1 MLKGHRLDNDKIGY
15 MARLKYNFTWKKYH
29 FTWKKYHFTWK
40 KYHRWF
46 GLVLSVFM
54 LVFCVSGIILNH
66 REVFSGCEVSRRW
79 LPASYHIKNFNNG
92 VVKGTVVK
100 NQKTASDSTEQ
111 SLAVEKNP
119 SIHANS
125 SESPDSVLAYGCA
138 GVFLTDSRLSTWQ
151 DFNRGLPASIDERNV
166 RHIVKAKDGSLWC
179 AALRDVYRYDENSH
193 RWKKVELPGNEERI
207 MDVALGKDSMTVVAL
222 TRSYVYKISIFDS
235 CRLQGKPAMA
245 KFHVGPAT
253 VVPPP
258 SEDYEPKTT
267 LFKLVWH
274 LHSGEFF
281 GLPGKLVVDAI
292 ALVLIVLSI
301 TGILLFI
308 LPYGIRRVKKLAA
321 KARMKRLGK
330 QFAWNMK
337 WHNKIGYVTIVLTLW
352 IAITGMCLRPP
363 LMVPLV
369 LNKLPQAVG
378 EDGNVWQDKL
388 RAIRWDATQGDW
400 LVSTSDGFLRVDE
413 DFSQAP
419 KMLATDECPKL
430 SPMGVTVFESDG
442 KGGWIVGSFRGI
454 YRWNPVKSAA
464 NRTSAVDPLL
474 ALSLKDSAN
483 HPSSQ
488 ILDYFTGK
496 PSVETSMIPISDNL
510 VCGYSEDFLGGKP
523 LVFDFAKGVEDAKG
537 QAVDLAKLQENKNL
551 SANPQNLESNRQHL
565 YDNDESKTSKNE
577 ESMSDLIC
585 ETAPMSLW
593 NVALELHVG
602 RCYSPFLGPLSD
614 FFVFLSGLLI
624 TLVLLSGY
632 IISRR
637 RRKKAQARLK

>member
-1 MLKGHRLDNDKIGY
+1 MGIVKIREMMY
-15 MARLKYNFTWKKYH
+15 LCNPKINVMARLKYNFTWKKYH
-29 FTWKKYHFTWK
+29 
-40 KYHRWF
+40 RWL

-66 REVFSGCEVSRRW
+66 REVFSGCEVSRKW
-79 LPASYHIKNFNNG
+79 LPASYYIKNFNNG

-100 NQKTASDSTEQ
+100 RSAAH
-111 SLAVEKNP
+111 SL
-119 SIHANS
+119 S
-125 SESPDSVLAYGCA
+125 SENCDSVLAYGCA

-151 DFNRGLPASIDERNV
+151 DFNAGLPESIDERNV
-166 RHIVKAKDGSLWC
+166 RHVVKAKDGSLWC

-207 MDVALGKDSMTVVAL
+207 MDVALAKDSMTVVAL
-222 TRSYVYKISIFDS
+222 TRSRVFTIVPFVQYGEIVKI
-235 CRLQGKPAMA
+235 GKSSSETYRVESKIIPAP
-245 KFHVGPAT
+245 KK
-253 VVPPP
+253 
-258 SEDYEPKTT
+258 YEPKTT

-308 LPYGIRRVKKLAA
+308 LPYGIRRAKKLAA

-369 LNKLPQAVG
+369 LSKLPQAVG

-388 RAIRWDATQGDW
+388 RAICWDAVQGDW
-400 LVSTSDGFLRVDE
+400 LVSTSEGFLRVDE

-419 KMLATDECPKL
+419 KMLPDDECPKL
-430 SPMGVTVFESDG
+430 SPMGVTVWESDG

-454 YRWNPVKSAA
+454 YRWNPV
-464 NRTSAVDPLL
+464 NH
-474 ALSLKDSAN
+474 SLN
-483 HPSSQ
+483 Q

-496 PSVETSMIPISDNL
+496 PSEETSMIPISDNL

-537 QAVDLAKLQENKNL
+537 QAVALC
-551 SANPQNLESNRQHL
+551 
-565 YDNDESKTSKNE
+565 NDEPKTSRNE

-614 FFVFLSGLLI
+614 LFVFLSGLLI
-624 TLVLLSGY
+624 TLVFLSGY
-632 IISRR
+632 IISHR

>member
-1 MLKGHRLDNDKIGY
+1 MGIVKIREMMY
-15 MARLKYNFTWKKYH
+15 LCNPKMNVMARLKYN
-29 FTWKKYHFTWK
+29 FTWK

-66 REVFSGCEVSRRW
+66 REVFSGCEVSRKW

-100 NQKTASDSTEQ
+100 KSAAH
-111 SLAVEKNP
+111 SL
-119 SIHANS
+119 S
-125 SESPDSVLAYGCA
+125 SENCDSVLVYGCA

-151 DFNRGLPASIDERNV
+151 DFNAGLPESIDERNV
-166 RHIVKAKDGSLWC
+166 RHVVKAKDGSLWC

-207 MDVALGKDSMTVVAL
+207 MDVALGKNSMTVVAL
-222 TRSYVYKISIFDS
+222 TRSRVFTIVPFVQYGEIVKI
-235 CRLQGKPAMA
+235 GKSSSETYRVESKIIPAP
-245 KFHVGPAT
+245 KK
-253 VVPPP
+253 
-258 SEDYEPKTT
+258 YEPKTT

-308 LPYGIRRVKKLAA
+308 LPYGIRRAKKLAA

-369 LNKLPQAVG
+369 LGKLPQAVG

-388 RAIRWDATQGDW
+388 CAIRWDAVQGDW
-400 LVSTSDGFLRVDE
+400 LVSTSEGFLRVDE

-419 KMLATDECPKL
+419 KMLPDDECPKL
-430 SPMGVTVFESDG
+430 SPMGVTVWESDG

-454 YRWNPVKSAA
+454 YRWNPV
-464 NRTSAVDPLL
+464 NH
-474 ALSLKDSAN
+474 SLN
-483 HPSSQ
+483 Q

-496 PSVETSMIPISDNL
+496 PSEETSMIPISDNL

-537 QAVDLAKLQENKNL
+537 QVINIL
-551 SANPQNLESNRQHL
+551 
-565 YDNDESKTSKNE
+565 DEKDA
-577 ESMSDLIC
+577 MSDLIC

-614 FFVFLSGLLI
+614 LFVFLSGLLI

-632 IISRR
+632 IISHR

>member
-1 MLKGHRLDNDKIGY
+1 

-29 FTWKKYHFTWK
+29 
-40 KYHRWF
+40 RWL

-66 REVFSGCEVSRRW
+66 REVFSGCEVSRKW
-79 LPASYHIKNFNNG
+79 LPASYHVKNFNNG

-100 NQKTASDSTEQ
+100 KSAAH
-111 SLAVEKNP
+111 SL
-119 SIHANS
+119 S
-125 SESPDSVLAYGCA
+125 SENCDSVLAYGCA

-151 DFNRGLPASIDERNV
+151 DFNAGLPESIDERNV
-166 RHIVKAKDGSLWC
+166 RHVVKAKDGSLWC

-207 MDVALGKDSMTVVAL
+207 MDVALAKDSMTVVAL
-222 TRSYVYKISIFDS
+222 TRSRVFTIVPFVQYGEIVKI
-235 CRLQGKPAMA
+235 GKSSSETYRVESKIIPAP
-245 KFHVGPAT
+245 KK
-253 VVPPP
+253 
-258 SEDYEPKTT
+258 YEPNTT

-308 LPYGIRRVKKLAA
+308 LPYGIRRAKKLAA

-369 LNKLPQAVG
+369 LSKLPQAVG

-388 RAIRWDATQGDW
+388 RAIRWDAVQGDW
-400 LVSTSDGFLRVDE
+400 LVSTSEGFLRVDE

-419 KMLATDECPKL
+419 KMLPDDECPKL
-430 SPMGVTVFESDG
+430 SPMGVTVWESDG

-454 YRWNPVKSAA
+454 YRWNPV
-464 NRTSAVDPLL
+464 NH
-474 ALSLKDSAN
+474 SLN
-483 HPSSQ
+483 Q

-496 PSVETSMIPISDNL
+496 PSEETSMIPISDNL

-537 QAVDLAKLQENKNL
+537 QAVALC
-551 SANPQNLESNRQHL
+551 
-565 YDNDESKTSKNE
+565 NDEPKTSRNE

-614 FFVFLSGLLI
+614 LFVFLSGLLI

-632 IISRR
+632 IISHR

>member
-1 MLKGHRLDNDKIGY
+1 MNV
-15 MARLKYNFTWKKYH
+15 MARLKYD
-29 FTWKKYHFTWK
+29 FTWK
-40 KYHRWF
+40 KYHRWL

-66 REVFSGCEVSRRW
+66 REVFSGCEVSRKW

-100 NQKTASDSTEQ
+100 KSAAH
-111 SLAVEKNP
+111 SL
-119 SIHANS
+119 S
-125 SESPDSVLAYGCA
+125 SENCDSVLAYGCA

-151 DFNRGLPASIDERNV
+151 DFNAGLPESIDERNV
-166 RHIVKAKDGSLWC
+166 RHVVKAKDGSLWC

-207 MDVALGKDSMTVVAL
+207 MDVALAKDSMTVVAL
-222 TRSYVYKISIFDS
+222 TRSRVFTIVPFVQYGEIVKI
-235 CRLQGKPAMA
+235 GKSSSETYRVESKIIPAP
-245 KFHVGPAT
+245 KK
-253 VVPPP
+253 
-258 SEDYEPKTT
+258 YEPKTT

-308 LPYGIRRVKKLAA
+308 LPYGIRRAKELAV

-330 QFAWNMK
+330 QFAWNLK

-369 LNKLPQAVG
+369 LSKLPQAVG

-388 RAIRWDATQGDW
+388 RAIRWDAVQGDW
-400 LVSTSDGFLRVDE
+400 LVSTSEGFLRVDE

-419 KMLATDECPKL
+419 KMLPDDECPKL
-430 SPMGVTVFESDG
+430 SPMGVTVWESDG

-454 YRWNPVKSAA
+454 YRWNPV
-464 NRTSAVDPLL
+464 NH
-474 ALSLKDSAN
+474 SLN
-483 HPSSQ
+483 Q

-496 PSVETSMIPISDNL
+496 PSEETSMIPISDNL

-523 LVFDFAKGVEDAKG
+523 LVFDFAKGVEDVKG
-537 QAVDLAKLQENKNL
+537 QAVALC
-551 SANPQNLESNRQHL
+551 
-565 YDNDESKTSKNE
+565 NDEPKTSRNE

-614 FFVFLSGLLI
+614 LFVFLSGLLI

-632 IISRR
+632 IISHR

>member
-1 MLKGHRLDNDKIGY
+1 MGIVKIREMMY
-15 MARLKYNFTWKKYH
+15 LCNPKMNVMARLKYNFTWKKYH
-29 FTWKKYHFTWK
+29 
-40 KYHRWF
+40 RWL

-66 REVFSGCEVSRRW
+66 REVFSGCEVSRKW

-100 NQKTASDSTEQ
+100 KSAAH
-111 SLAVEKNP
+111 SL
-119 SIHANS
+119 S
-125 SESPDSVLAYGCA
+125 SENCDSVLAYGCA

-151 DFNRGLPASIDERNV
+151 DFNAGLPESIDERNV
-166 RHIVKAKDGSLWC
+166 RHVVKAKDGSLWC

-207 MDVALGKDSMTVVAL
+207 MDVALAKDSMTVVAL
-222 TRSYVYKISIFDS
+222 TRSRVFTIVPFVQYGEIVKI
-235 CRLQGKPAMA
+235 GKSSSETYRVESKIIPAP
-245 KFHVGPAT
+245 KK
-253 VVPPP
+253 
-258 SEDYEPKTT
+258 YEPKTT

-308 LPYGIRRVKKLAA
+308 LPYGIRRAKKLAA

-369 LNKLPQAVG
+369 LSKLPQAVG

-388 RAIRWDATQGDW
+388 RAIRWDAVQGDW
-400 LVSTSDGFLRVDE
+400 LVSTSEGFLRVDE

-419 KMLATDECPKL
+419 KMLPDDECPKL
-430 SPMGVTVFESDG
+430 SPMGVTVWESDG

-454 YRWNPVKSAA
+454 YRWNPV
-464 NRTSAVDPLL
+464 NH
-474 ALSLKDSAN
+474 SLN
-483 HPSSQ
+483 Q

-496 PSVETSMIPISDNL
+496 PSEETSMIPISDNL

-537 QAVDLAKLQENKNL
+537 QAVALC
-551 SANPQNLESNRQHL
+551 
-565 YDNDESKTSKNE
+565 NDEPKTSRNE

-614 FFVFLSGLLI
+614 LFVFLSGLLI

-632 IISRR
+632 IISHR

>member
-1 MLKGHRLDNDKIGY
+1 

-29 FTWKKYHFTWK
+29 
-40 KYHRWF
+40 RWL

-66 REVFSGCEVSRRW
+66 RGVFSGCEVSRKW
-79 LPASYHIKNFNNG
+79 LPASYYIKNFNNG
-92 VVKGTVVK
+92 VVKGTLVK
-100 NQKTASDSTEQ
+100 KSAAH
-111 SLAVEKNP
+111 SL
-119 SIHANS
+119 S
-125 SESPDSVLAYGCA
+125 SENCDSVLVYGCA

-151 DFNRGLPASIDERNV
+151 DFNAGLPESIDERNV
-166 RHIVKAKDGSLWC
+166 RHVVKAKDGSLWC

-207 MDVALGKDSMTVVAL
+207 MDVALAKDSMTVVAL
-222 TRSYVYKISIFDS
+222 TRSRVFTIVPFVQYGEIVKI
-235 CRLQGKPAMA
+235 GKSSSETYRVESKIIPAP
-245 KFHVGPAT
+245 KK
-253 VVPPP
+253 
-258 SEDYEPKTT
+258 YEPKTT

-308 LPYGIRRVKKLAA
+308 LPYGIRRAKKLAA

-369 LNKLPQAVG
+369 LSKLPQAVG

-388 RAIRWDATQGDW
+388 RAIRWDAVQGDW
-400 LVSTSDGFLRVDE
+400 LVSTSEGFLRVDE

-419 KMLATDECPKL
+419 KMLPDDECPKL
-430 SPMGVTVFESDG
+430 SPMGVTVWESDG

-454 YRWNPVKSAA
+454 YRWNPV
-464 NRTSAVDPLL
+464 NH
-474 ALSLKDSAN
+474 SLN
-483 HPSSQ
+483 Q

-496 PSVETSMIPISDNL
+496 PSEETSMIPISDNL

-537 QAVDLAKLQENKNL
+537 QAVALC
-551 SANPQNLESNRQHL
+551 
-565 YDNDESKTSKNE
+565 NDEPKTSRNE

-614 FFVFLSGLLI
+614 LFVFLSGLLI

-632 IISRR
+632 IISHR

>member
-1 MLKGHRLDNDKIGY
+1 
-15 MARLKYNFTWKKYH
+15 MARLKYN
-29 FTWKKYHFTWK
+29 FTWK

-66 REVFSGCEVSRRW
+66 REAFSGCEVSRKW

-100 NQKTASDSTEQ
+100 KSAAH
-111 SLAVEKNP
+111 SL
-119 SIHANS
+119 S
-125 SESPDSVLAYGCA
+125 SENCDSVLAYGCA
-138 GVFLTDSRLSTWQ
+138 GIFLTDSRLSTWQ
-151 DFNRGLPASIDERNV
+151 DFNAGLPESIDERNV
-166 RHIVKAKDGSLWC
+166 HHVVKAKDGSLWC

-207 MDVALGKDSMTVVAL
+207 MDVALAKDSMTVVAL
-222 TRSYVYKISIFDS
+222 TRSRVFTIVPFVQYGEIGKI
-235 CRLQGKPAMA
+235 GKSSSETYRVESKIIPAP
-245 KFHVGPAT
+245 KN
-253 VVPPP
+253 
-258 SEDYEPKTT
+258 YEPKTT

-308 LPYGIRRVKKLAA
+308 LPYGIRRAKKLAA

-337 WHNKIGYVTIVLTLW
+337 WHDKIGYVTIVLTLW

-369 LNKLPQAVG
+369 LSKLPQAVG
-378 EDGNVWQDKL
+378 ADGNVWQDKL

-413 DFSQAP
+413 DFAKVP
-419 KMLATDECPKL
+419 KMLPADECPKL
-430 SPMGVTVFESDG
+430 SPMGVTVWESDG

-454 YRWNPVKSAA
+454 YRWNPV
-464 NRTSAVDPLL
+464 NH
-474 ALSLKDSAN
+474 SLN
-483 HPSSQ
+483 Q

-537 QAVDLAKLQENKNL
+537 QAVALC
-551 SANPQNLESNRQHL
+551 
-565 YDNDESKTSKNE
+565 NDEPKKSRNE

-614 FFVFLSGLLI
+614 LFVFLSGLLI

-632 IISRR
+632 IISHR

>member
-1 MLKGHRLDNDKIGY
+1 MNV

-29 FTWKKYHFTWK
+29 
-40 KYHRWF
+40 RWL

-66 REVFSGCEVSRRW
+66 REVFSGCEVSRKW
-79 LPASYHIKNFNNG
+79 LPASYYIKNFNNG

-100 NQKTASDSTEQ
+100 KSAAH
-111 SLAVEKNP
+111 SL
-119 SIHANS
+119 S
-125 SESPDSVLAYGCA
+125 SENCDSVLAYGCA

-151 DFNRGLPASIDERNV
+151 DFNAGLPEIIDERNV
-166 RHIVKAKDGSLWC
+166 RHVVKAKDGSLWC

-207 MDVALGKDSMTVVAL
+207 MDVALAKDSMTVVAL
-222 TRSYVYKISIFDS
+222 TRSRVFTIVPFVQYGEIVKI
-235 CRLQGKPAMA
+235 GKSSSETYRVESKIIPAP
-245 KFHVGPAT
+245 KK
-253 VVPPP
+253 
-258 SEDYEPKTT
+258 YEPKTT

-308 LPYGIRRVKKLAA
+308 LPYGIRRAKKLAA

-330 QFAWNMK
+330 QFAWNLK

-369 LNKLPQAVG
+369 LSKLPQAVG

-388 RAIRWDATQGDW
+388 RAIRWDAVQGDW
-400 LVSTSDGFLRVDE
+400 LVSTSEGFLRVDE

-419 KMLATDECPKL
+419 KMLPDDECPKL
-430 SPMGVTVFESDG
+430 SPMGVTVWESDG

-454 YRWNPVKSAA
+454 YRWNPV
-464 NRTSAVDPLL
+464 
-474 ALSLKDSAN
+474 N
-483 HPSSQ
+483 HKSQ
-488 ILDYFTGK
+488 ILDYFTNE
-496 PSVETSMIPISDNL
+496 PCVETSMIPISDNL
-510 VCGYSEDFLGGKP
+510 ICGYSEDLFDREP
-523 LVFDFAKGVEDAKG
+523 MVFDFAKGVEDAKG
-537 QAVDLAKLQENKNL
+537 QVINIL
-551 SANPQNLESNRQHL
+551 
-565 YDNDESKTSKNE
+565 DEKDA
-577 ESMSDLIC
+577 MSDLIC

-614 FFVFLSGLLI
+614 LFVFLSGLLI

-632 IISRR
+632 IISHR

>member
-1 MLKGHRLDNDKIGY
+1 MNV

-29 FTWKKYHFTWK
+29 
-40 KYHRWF
+40 RWL
-46 GLVLSVFM
+46 GLVLSGFM

-66 REVFSGCEVSRRW
+66 REVFSGCEVSRKW
-79 LPASYHIKNFNNG
+79 LPASYYIKNFNNG

-100 NQKTASDSTEQ
+100 KSAAH
-111 SLAVEKNP
+111 SL
-119 SIHANS
+119 S
-125 SESPDSVLAYGCA
+125 SENCDSVLVYGCA

-151 DFNRGLPASIDERNV
+151 DFNAGLPESIDERNV
-166 RHIVKAKDGSLWC
+166 RHVVKAKDGSLWC

-207 MDVALGKDSMTVVAL
+207 MDVALAKDSMTVVAL
-222 TRSYVYKISIFDS
+222 TRSRVFTIVPFVQYGEIVKI
-235 CRLQGKPAMA
+235 GKSSSETYRVESKIIPAP
-245 KFHVGPAT
+245 KK
-253 VVPPP
+253 
-258 SEDYEPKTT
+258 YEPKTT

-308 LPYGIRRVKKLAA
+308 LPYGIRRAKKLAA

-369 LNKLPQAVG
+369 LSKLPQAVG

-388 RAIRWDATQGDW
+388 RAIRWDAVQGDW
-400 LVSTSDGFLRVDE
+400 LVSTSEGFLRVDE

-419 KMLATDECPKL
+419 KMLPDDECPKL
-430 SPMGVTVFESDG
+430 SPMGVTVWESDG

-454 YRWNPVKSAA
+454 YRWNPV
-464 NRTSAVDPLL
+464 NH
-474 ALSLKDSAN
+474 SLN
-483 HPSSQ
+483 Q

-496 PSVETSMIPISDNL
+496 PSEETSMIPISDNL

-537 QAVDLAKLQENKNL
+537 QAVALC
-551 SANPQNLESNRQHL
+551 
-565 YDNDESKTSKNE
+565 NDEPKKSRNE

-614 FFVFLSGLLI
+614 LFVFLSGLLI
-624 TLVLLSGY
+624 TLVFLSGY
-632 IISRR
+632 IISHR

>member
-1 MLKGHRLDNDKIGY
+1 MGIVKIREMMY
-15 MARLKYNFTWKKYH
+15 LCNPKMNVMARLKYN
-29 FTWKKYHFTWK
+29 FTWK

-66 REVFSGCEVSRRW
+66 REVFSGCEVSRKW
-79 LPASYHIKNFNNG
+79 LPASYHVKNFNNG

-100 NQKTASDSTEQ
+100 KSAAH
-111 SLAVEKNP
+111 SL
-119 SIHANS
+119 S
-125 SESPDSVLAYGCA
+125 SENCDSVLVYGCA

-151 DFNRGLPASIDERNV
+151 DFNAGLPESIDERNV
-166 RHIVKAKDGSLWC
+166 RHVVKAKDGSLWC

-207 MDVALGKDSMTVVAL
+207 MDVALAKDSMTVVAL
-222 TRSYVYKISIFDS
+222 TRSRVFTIVPFVQYGEIVKI
-235 CRLQGKPAMA
+235 GKSSSETYRVESKIIPAP
-245 KFHVGPAT
+245 KK
-253 VVPPP
+253 
-258 SEDYEPKTT
+258 YEPKTT

-308 LPYGIRRVKKLAA
+308 LPYGIRRAKKLAA

-369 LNKLPQAVG
+369 LSKLPQAVG

-388 RAIRWDATQGDW
+388 RAIRWDAVQGDW
-400 LVSTSDGFLRVDE
+400 LVSTSEGFLRVDE

-419 KMLATDECPKL
+419 KMLPDDECPKL
-430 SPMGVTVFESDG
+430 SPMGVTVWESDG

-454 YRWNPVKSAA
+454 YRWNPV
-464 NRTSAVDPLL
+464 NH
-474 ALSLKDSAN
+474 SLN
-483 HPSSQ
+483 Q

-496 PSVETSMIPISDNL
+496 PSEETSMIPISDNL

-537 QAVDLAKLQENKNL
+537 QAVALC
-551 SANPQNLESNRQHL
+551 
-565 YDNDESKTSKNE
+565 NDEPKTSRNE

-614 FFVFLSGLLI
+614 LFVFLSGLLI

-632 IISRR
+632 IISHR

>member
-1 MLKGHRLDNDKIGY
+1 

-29 FTWKKYHFTWK
+29 
-40 KYHRWF
+40 RWL

-66 REVFSGCEVSRRW
+66 REVFSGCEVSRKW

-100 NQKTASDSTEQ
+100 KSAAH
-111 SLAVEKNP
+111 SL
-119 SIHANS
+119 S
-125 SESPDSVLAYGCA
+125 SENCDSVLAYGCA

-151 DFNRGLPASIDERNV
+151 DFNAGLPESIDERNV
-166 RHIVKAKDGSLWC
+166 RHVVKAKDGSLWC

-207 MDVALGKDSMTVVAL
+207 MDVALAKDSMTVVAL
-222 TRSYVYKISIFDS
+222 TRSRVFTIVPFVQYGEIVKI
-235 CRLQGKPAMA
+235 GKSSSETYRVESKIIPAP
-245 KFHVGPAT
+245 KK
-253 VVPPP
+253 
-258 SEDYEPKTT
+258 YEPKTT

-308 LPYGIRRVKKLAA
+308 LPYGIRRAKKLAA

-369 LNKLPQAVG
+369 LSKLPQAVG

-388 RAIRWDATQGDW
+388 RAIRWDAVQGDW
-400 LVSTSDGFLRVDE
+400 LVSTSEGFLRVDE

-419 KMLATDECPKL
+419 KMLPDDECPKL
-430 SPMGVTVFESDG
+430 SPMGVTVWESDG
-442 KGGWIVGSFRGI
+442 KGAWIVGSFRGI
-454 YRWNPVKSAA
+454 YRWNPV
-464 NRTSAVDPLL
+464 NH
-474 ALSLKDSAN
+474 SLN
-483 HPSSQ
+483 Q

-496 PSVETSMIPISDNL
+496 PSEETSMIPISDNL

-537 QAVDLAKLQENKNL
+537 QAVALC
-551 SANPQNLESNRQHL
+551 
-565 YDNDESKTSKNE
+565 NDEPKTSRNE

-614 FFVFLSGLLI
+614 LFVFLSGLLI

-632 IISRR
+632 IISHR
-637 RRKKAQARLK
+637 RRKKAQARLR

>member
-1 MLKGHRLDNDKIGY
+1 

-29 FTWKKYHFTWK
+29 
-40 KYHRWF
+40 RWL
-46 GLVLSVFM
+46 GLVLSVFL

-66 REVFSGCEVSRRW
+66 REVFSGCEVSRKW

-100 NQKTASDSTEQ
+100 KSAAH
-111 SLAVEKNP
+111 SL
-119 SIHANS
+119 S
-125 SESPDSVLAYGCA
+125 SENCDSVLVYGCA

-151 DFNRGLPASIDERNV
+151 DFNAGLPESIDERNV
-166 RHIVKAKDGSLWC
+166 RHVVKAKDGSLWC

-207 MDVALGKDSMTVVAL
+207 MDVALAKDSMTVVAL
-222 TRSYVYKISIFDS
+222 TRSRVFTIVPFVQYGEIVKI
-235 CRLQGKPAMA
+235 GKSS
-245 KFHVGPAT
+245 
-253 VVPPP
+253 
-258 SEDYEPKTT
+258 SETYRVESKIIPTPKKYEPKTT

-308 LPYGIRRVKKLAA
+308 LPYGIRRAKKLAA

-369 LNKLPQAVG
+369 LSKLPQAVG

-388 RAIRWDATQGDW
+388 RAIRWDAVQGDW
-400 LVSTSDGFLRVDE
+400 LVSTSEGFQRVDE

-419 KMLATDECPKL
+419 KMLPDDECPKL
-430 SPMGVTVFESDG
+430 SPMGVTVWESDG

-454 YRWNPVKSAA
+454 YRWNPV
-464 NRTSAVDPLL
+464 NH
-474 ALSLKDSAN
+474 SLN
-483 HPSSQ
+483 Q

-496 PSVETSMIPISDNL
+496 PSEETSMIPISDNL

-537 QAVDLAKLQENKNL
+537 QAVALC
-551 SANPQNLESNRQHL
+551 
-565 YDNDESKTSKNE
+565 NDEPKTSRNE

-614 FFVFLSGLLI
+614 LFVFLSGLLI

-632 IISRR
+632 IISHR

>member
-1 MLKGHRLDNDKIGY
+1 MGIVKIREMMY
-15 MARLKYNFTWKKYH
+15 LCNPKMNVMARLKYNFTWKKYH
-29 FTWKKYHFTWK
+29 
-40 KYHRWF
+40 RWL

-66 REVFSGCEVSRRW
+66 REVFSGCEVSRKW

-100 NQKTASDSTEQ
+100 KSAAH
-111 SLAVEKNP
+111 SL
-119 SIHANS
+119 S
-125 SESPDSVLAYGCA
+125 SENCDSVLAYGCA

-151 DFNRGLPASIDERNV
+151 DFNAGLPESIDERNV
-166 RHIVKAKDGSLWC
+166 RHVVKAKDGSLWC

-207 MDVALGKDSMTVVAL
+207 MDVALAKDSMTVVAL
-222 TRSYVYKISIFDS
+222 TRSRVFTIVPFVQYGEIVKI
-235 CRLQGKPAMA
+235 GKSSSETYRVESKIIPAP
-245 KFHVGPAT
+245 KK
-253 VVPPP
+253 
-258 SEDYEPKTT
+258 YEPKTT

-308 LPYGIRRVKKLAA
+308 LPYGIRRAKKLAA

-369 LNKLPQAVG
+369 LSKLPQAVG

-388 RAIRWDATQGDW
+388 RAIRWDAVQGDW
-400 LVSTSDGFLRVDE
+400 LVSTSEGFLRVDE

-419 KMLATDECPKL
+419 KMLSDDECPKL
-430 SPMGVTVFESDG
+430 SPMGVTVWESDG

-454 YRWNPVKSAA
+454 YRWNPV
-464 NRTSAVDPLL
+464 NH
-474 ALSLKDSAN
+474 SLN
-483 HPSSQ
+483 Q
-488 ILDYFTGK
+488 ILDYFIGK
-496 PSVETSMIPISDNL
+496 PSEETSMIPISDNL

-537 QAVDLAKLQENKNL
+537 QVVALC
-551 SANPQNLESNRQHL
+551 
-565 YDNDESKTSKNE
+565 NDEPKTSRNE

-614 FFVFLSGLLI
+614 LFVFLSGLLI

-632 IISRR
+632 IISHR

>member
-1 MLKGHRLDNDKIGY
+1 MGIVKIREMMY
-15 MARLKYNFTWKKYH
+15 ICNPKMNVMARLKYN
-29 FTWKKYHFTWK
+29 FTWK

-66 REVFSGCEVSRRW
+66 REVFSGCEVSRKW
-79 LPASYHIKNFNNG
+79 LPASYHVKNFNNG

-119 SIHANS
+119 SVHANS
-125 SESPDSVLAYGCA
+125 SESPDSVLVYGCA

-151 DFNRGLPASIDERNV
+151 DFNAGLPESIDERNV
-166 RHIVKAKDGSLWC
+166 RHVVKAKDGSLWC
-179 AALRDVYRYDENSH
+179 TALRDVYRYDENSQG
-193 RWKKVELPGNEERI
+193 WKKVELPGNEERI
-207 MDVALGKDSMTVVAL
+207 MDVALGKDSMMVVAL
-222 TRSYVYKISIFDS
+222 TRSRVFTIVPFVQYGEIVKI
-235 CRLQGKPAMA
+235 GKSSSETYRVESKIIPAP
-245 KFHVGPAT
+245 KK
-253 VVPPP
+253 
-258 SEDYEPKTT
+258 YEPKTT

-308 LPYGIRRVKKLAA
+308 LPYGIRRAKKLAA

-369 LNKLPQAVG
+369 LSKLPQAVG

-388 RAIRWDATQGDW
+388 RAIRWDAVQGDW
-400 LVSTSDGFLRVDE
+400 LVSTSEGFLRVDE

-419 KMLATDECPKL
+419 KMLPDDECPKL
-430 SPMGVTVFESDG
+430 SPMGVTVWESDG

-454 YRWNPVKSAA
+454 YRWNPV
-464 NRTSAVDPLL
+464 NH
-474 ALSLKDSAN
+474 SLN
-483 HPSSQ
+483 Q

-496 PSVETSMIPISDNL
+496 PSEETSMIPISDNL

-537 QAVDLAKLQENKNL
+537 QAVALC
-551 SANPQNLESNRQHL
+551 
-565 YDNDESKTSKNE
+565 NDEPKKSRNE

-614 FFVFLSGLLI
+614 LLVFLSGLLI

-632 IISRR
+632 IISHR

>member
-1 MLKGHRLDNDKIGY
+1 MGIVKIREMMY
-15 MARLKYNFTWKKYH
+15 LCNPKMNVMARLKYNFTWKKYH
-29 FTWKKYHFTWK
+29 
-40 KYHRWF
+40 RWL

-66 REVFSGCEVSRRW
+66 REVFSGCEVSRKW
-79 LPASYHIKNFNNG
+79 LPASYYIKNFNNG

-100 NQKTASDSTEQ
+100 KSAAH
-111 SLAVEKNP
+111 SL
-119 SIHANS
+119 S
-125 SESPDSVLAYGCA
+125 SENCDSVLAYGCA

-151 DFNRGLPASIDERNV
+151 DFNAGLPESIDERNV
-166 RHIVKAKDGSLWC
+166 RHVVKAKDGSLWC

-193 RWKKVELPGNEERI
+193 RWKKVEMPGNEERI
-207 MDVALGKDSMTVVAL
+207 MDVALAKDSMTVVAL
-222 TRSYVYKISIFDS
+222 TRSRVFTIVPFVQYGEIVKI
-235 CRLQGKPAMA
+235 GKSSSETYRVESKIIPAP
-245 KFHVGPAT
+245 KK
-253 VVPPP
+253 
-258 SEDYEPKTT
+258 YEPKTT

-308 LPYGIRRVKKLAA
+308 LPYGIRRAKKLAA

-369 LNKLPQAVG
+369 LSKLPQAVG

-388 RAIRWDATQGDW
+388 RAIRWDAVQGDW
-400 LVSTSDGFLRVDE
+400 LVSTSEGFLRVDE

-419 KMLATDECPKL
+419 KMLPDDECPKL
-430 SPMGVTVFESDG
+430 SPMGVTVWESDG

-454 YRWNPVKSAA
+454 YRWNPE
-464 NRTSAVDPLL
+464 NH
-474 ALSLKDSAN
+474 SLN
-483 HPSSQ
+483 Q
-488 ILDYFTGK
+488 ILDYFIGK
-496 PSVETSMIPISDNL
+496 PSEETSMIPISDNL

-537 QAVDLAKLQENKNL
+537 QAVALC
-551 SANPQNLESNRQHL
+551 
-565 YDNDESKTSKNE
+565 NDEPKKSRNE

-614 FFVFLSGLLI
+614 LFVFLSSLLI

-632 IISRR
+632 IISHR

>member
-1 MLKGHRLDNDKIGY
+1 MGIVKIREMMY
-15 MARLKYNFTWKKYH
+15 LCNPKMNVMARLKYN
-29 FTWKKYHFTWK
+29 FTWK

-66 REVFSGCEVSRRW
+66 REAFSGCEVSRKW
-79 LPASYHIKNFNNG
+79 LPANYYIKNFNNG

-100 NQKTASDSTEQ
+100 KSAAH
-111 SLAVEKNP
+111 SL
-119 SIHANS
+119 S
-125 SESPDSVLAYGCA
+125 SENCDSVLVYGCA

-151 DFNRGLPASIDERNV
+151 DFNAGLPESIDERNV
-166 RHIVKAKDGSLWC
+166 RHVVKAKDGSLWC

-207 MDVALGKDSMTVVAL
+207 MDVALAKDSMTVVAL
-222 TRSYVYKISIFDS
+222 TRSRVFTIVPFVQYGEIGKI
-235 CRLQGKPAMA
+235 GKSSSETYRVESKIIPAP
-245 KFHVGPAT
+245 KK
-253 VVPPP
+253 
-258 SEDYEPKTT
+258 YEPKTT

-308 LPYGIRRVKKLAA
+308 LPYGIRRAKKLAA

-369 LNKLPQAVG
+369 LSKLPQAVG
-378 EDGNVWQDKL
+378 EGGNVWQDKL
-388 RAIRWDATQGDW
+388 RAIRWDAVQGDW
-400 LVSTSDGFLRVDE
+400 LVSTSEGFLRVDE

-419 KMLATDECPKL
+419 KMLPDDECPKL
-430 SPMGVTVFESDG
+430 SPMGVTVWESDG

-454 YRWNPVKSAA
+454 YRWNPV
-464 NRTSAVDPLL
+464 NH
-474 ALSLKDSAN
+474 SLN
-483 HPSSQ
+483 Q

-496 PSVETSMIPISDNL
+496 PSEETSMIPISDNL

-537 QAVDLAKLQENKNL
+537 QAVALC
-551 SANPQNLESNRQHL
+551 
-565 YDNDESKTSKNE
+565 NDEPKTSRNE

-593 NVALELHVG
+593 NVVLELHVG
-602 RCYSPFLGPLSD
+602 RCYSPFLGLLSD
-614 FFVFLSGLLI
+614 LFVFLSGLLI

-632 IISRR
+632 IISHR
-637 RRKKAQARLK
+637 RRKKAQERKHMSFMIHKRES

>member
-1 MLKGHRLDNDKIGY
+1 MGIVKIREMMY
-15 MARLKYNFTWKKYH
+15 LCNPKMNVMARLKYNFTWKKYH
-29 FTWKKYHFTWK
+29 
-40 KYHRWF
+40 RWL

-66 REVFSGCEVSRRW
+66 REVFSGCEVSRKW
-79 LPASYHIKNFNNG
+79 LPASYYIKNFNNG

-100 NQKTASDSTEQ
+100 KSAAH
-111 SLAVEKNP
+111 SL
-119 SIHANS
+119 S
-125 SESPDSVLAYGCA
+125 SENCDSVLAYGCA

-151 DFNRGLPASIDERNV
+151 DFNAGLPESIDERNV
-166 RHIVKAKDGSLWC
+166 RHVVKAKDGSLWC

-207 MDVALGKDSMTVVAL
+207 MDVALAKDSMTVVAL
-222 TRSYVYKISIFDS
+222 TRSRVFTIVPFVQYGEIVKI
-235 CRLQGKPAMA
+235 GKSSSETYRVESKIIPAP
-245 KFHVGPAT
+245 KK
-253 VVPPP
+253 
-258 SEDYEPKTT
+258 YEPKTT

-308 LPYGIRRVKKLAA
+308 LPYGIRRAKKLAA

-369 LNKLPQAVG
+369 LSKLPQAVG

-388 RAIRWDATQGDW
+388 RAIRWDAVQGDW
-400 LVSTSDGFLRVDE
+400 LVSTSEGFLRVDE

-419 KMLATDECPKL
+419 KMLPDDECPKL
-430 SPMGVTVFESDG
+430 SPMGVTVWESDG

-454 YRWNPVKSAA
+454 YRWNPV
-464 NRTSAVDPLL
+464 NH
-474 ALSLKDSAN
+474 SLN
-483 HPSSQ
+483 Q

-496 PSVETSMIPISDNL
+496 PSEETSMIPISDNL

-537 QAVDLAKLQENKNL
+537 QAVTLC
-551 SANPQNLESNRQHL
+551 
-565 YDNDESKTSKNE
+565 NDEPKTSRNE

-614 FFVFLSGLLI
+614 LFVFLSGLLI

-632 IISRR
+632 IISHR

>member
-1 MLKGHRLDNDKIGY
+1 

-29 FTWKKYHFTWK
+29 
-40 KYHRWF
+40 RWL

-66 REVFSGCEVSRRW
+66 REVFSGCEVSRKW

-100 NQKTASDSTEQ
+100 KSAAH
-111 SLAVEKNP
+111 SL
-119 SIHANS
+119 S
-125 SESPDSVLAYGCA
+125 SENCDSVLAYGCA

-151 DFNRGLPASIDERNV
+151 DFNAGLPESIDERNV
-166 RHIVKAKDGSLWC
+166 RHVVKAKDGSLWC

-207 MDVALGKDSMTVVAL
+207 MDVALAKDGMTVVAL
-222 TRSYVYKISIFDS
+222 TRSRVFTIVPFVQYGEIVKI
-235 CRLQGKPAMA
+235 GKSSSETYRVESKIIPAP
-245 KFHVGPAT
+245 KK
-253 VVPPP
+253 
-258 SEDYEPKTT
+258 YEPKTT

-308 LPYGIRRVKKLAA
+308 LPYGIRRAKKLAA

-369 LNKLPQAVG
+369 LSKLPQAVG

-388 RAIRWDATQGDW
+388 RAIRWDAVQGDW
-400 LVSTSDGFLRVDE
+400 LVSTSEGFLRVDE

-419 KMLATDECPKL
+419 KMLPDDECPKL
-430 SPMGVTVFESDG
+430 SPMGVTVWESDG

-454 YRWNPVKSAA
+454 YRWNPV
-464 NRTSAVDPLL
+464 NH
-474 ALSLKDSAN
+474 SLN
-483 HPSSQ
+483 Q

-496 PSVETSMIPISDNL
+496 PSEETSMIPISDNL

-537 QAVDLAKLQENKNL
+537 QAVALC
-551 SANPQNLESNRQHL
+551 
-565 YDNDESKTSKNE
+565 NDEPKKSRNE

-614 FFVFLSGLLI
+614 LFVFLYGLLI
-624 TLVLLSGY
+624 TLVFLSGY
-632 IISRR
+632 IISHR
-637 RRKKAQARLK
+637 RRKKAQERKHMSFMIHKRES

>member
-1 MLKGHRLDNDKIGY
+1 MGIVKIREMMY
-15 MARLKYNFTWKKYH
+15 LCNPKMNVMARLKYNFTWKKYH
-29 FTWKKYHFTWK
+29 
-40 KYHRWF
+40 RWL

-66 REVFSGCEVSRRW
+66 REVFSGCEVSRKW

-100 NQKTASDSTEQ
+100 KSAAH
-111 SLAVEKNP
+111 SL
-119 SIHANS
+119 S
-125 SESPDSVLAYGCA
+125 SENCDSVLAYGCA

-151 DFNRGLPASIDERNV
+151 DFNAGLPESIDERNV
-166 RHIVKAKDGSLWC
+166 RHVVKAKDGSLWC

-207 MDVALGKDSMTVVAL
+207 MDVALAKDSMTVVAL
-222 TRSYVYKISIFDS
+222 TRSRVFTIVPFVQYGEIGKI
-235 CRLQGKPAMA
+235 GKSSSETYRVEAKIIPAP
-245 KFHVGPAT
+245 KN
-253 VVPPP
+253 
-258 SEDYEPKTT
+258 YEPKTT

-281 GLPGKLVVDAI
+281 GLSGKLVVDAI

-308 LPYGIRRVKKLAA
+308 LPYGIRRAKKLAA

-369 LNKLPQAVG
+369 LSKLPQAVG

-388 RAIRWDATQGDW
+388 RAIRWDAVQGDW
-400 LVSTSDGFLRVDE
+400 LVSTSEGFLRVDE

-419 KMLATDECPKL
+419 KMLPDDECPKL

-454 YRWNPVKSAA
+454 YRWNPV
-464 NRTSAVDPLL
+464 NH
-474 ALSLKDSAN
+474 SLN
-483 HPSSQ
+483 Q

-496 PSVETSMIPISDNL
+496 PSEETSMIPISDNL

-537 QAVDLAKLQENKNL
+537 QAVALC
-551 SANPQNLESNRQHL
+551 
-565 YDNDESKTSKNE
+565 NDEPKTSRNE

-614 FFVFLSGLLI
+614 LFVFLSGLLI

-632 IISRR
+632 IISHR

>member
-1 MLKGHRLDNDKIGY
+1 MGIVKIREMMY
-15 MARLKYNFTWKKYH
+15 LCNPKMNVMARLKYN
-29 FTWKKYHFTWK
+29 FTWK

-66 REVFSGCEVSRRW
+66 REVFSGCEVSRKW

-100 NQKTASDSTEQ
+100 KSAAH
-111 SLAVEKNP
+111 SL
-119 SIHANS
+119 S
-125 SESPDSVLAYGCA
+125 SENCDSVLVYGCA

-151 DFNRGLPASIDERNV
+151 DFNAGLPESIDERNV
-166 RHIVKAKDGSLWC
+166 RHVVKAKDGSLWC

-207 MDVALGKDSMTVVAL
+207 MDVALAKDSMTVVAL
-222 TRSYVYKISIFDS
+222 TRSRVFTIVPFVQYGEIVKI
-235 CRLQGKPAMA
+235 GKSSSETYRVESKIIPAP
-245 KFHVGPAT
+245 KK
-253 VVPPP
+253 
-258 SEDYEPKTT
+258 YEPKTT

-308 LPYGIRRVKKLAA
+308 LPYGIRRAKKLAA

-369 LNKLPQAVG
+369 LSKLPQAVG

-388 RAIRWDATQGDW
+388 RAIRWDAVQGDW
-400 LVSTSDGFLRVDE
+400 LVSTSEGFLRVDE

-419 KMLATDECPKL
+419 KMLPDDECPKL
-430 SPMGVTVFESDG
+430 SPMGVTVWESDG

-454 YRWNPVKSAA
+454 YRWNPV
-464 NRTSAVDPLL
+464 
-474 ALSLKDSAN
+474 N
-483 HPSSQ
+483 HSSNQ

-496 PSVETSMIPISDNL
+496 PSEETSMIPISDNL

-537 QAVDLAKLQENKNL
+537 QAVALC
-551 SANPQNLESNRQHL
+551 
-565 YDNDESKTSKNE
+565 NDEPKTSRNE

-614 FFVFLSGLLI
+614 LFVFLSGLLI

-632 IISRR
+632 IISHR

>member
-1 MLKGHRLDNDKIGY
+1 MGIVKIREMMY
-15 MARLKYNFTWKKYH
+15 LCNPKMNVMARLKYN
-29 FTWKKYHFTWK
+29 FTWK

-66 REVFSGCEVSRRW
+66 REVFSGCEVSRKW
-79 LPASYHIKNFNNG
+79 LPASYYIKNFNNG

-100 NQKTASDSTEQ
+100 KSAAH
-111 SLAVEKNP
+111 SL
-119 SIHANS
+119 S
-125 SESPDSVLAYGCA
+125 SENCDSVLVYGCA

-151 DFNRGLPASIDERNV
+151 DFNAGLPESIDERNV
-166 RHIVKAKDGSLWC
+166 RHVVKAKDGSLWC

-207 MDVALGKDSMTVVAL
+207 MDVALAKDSMTVVAL
-222 TRSYVYKISIFDS
+222 TRSRVFTIVPFVQYGEIVKI
-235 CRLQGKPAMA
+235 GKSSSETYRVESKIIPAP
-245 KFHVGPAT
+245 KK
-253 VVPPP
+253 
-258 SEDYEPKTT
+258 YEPKTT

-308 LPYGIRRVKKLAA
+308 LPYGIRRAKKLAA

-369 LNKLPQAVG
+369 LSKLPQAVG

-388 RAIRWDATQGDW
+388 RAIRWDAVQGDW
-400 LVSTSDGFLRVDE
+400 LVSTSEGFLRVDE

-419 KMLATDECPKL
+419 KMLPDDECPKL
-430 SPMGVTVFESDG
+430 SPMGVTVWESDG

-454 YRWNPVKSAA
+454 YRWNPV
-464 NRTSAVDPLL
+464 NH
-474 ALSLKDSAN
+474 SLN
-483 HPSSQ
+483 Q

-496 PSVETSMIPISDNL
+496 PSEETSMIPISDNL

-537 QAVDLAKLQENKNL
+537 QAVALC
-551 SANPQNLESNRQHL
+551 
-565 YDNDESKTSKNE
+565 NDEPKKSRNE

-614 FFVFLSGLLI
+614 LFVFLSGLLI

-632 IISRR
+632 IISHR

>member
-1 MLKGHRLDNDKIGY
+1 MGIVEIREMMYLCNPKMNV
-15 MARLKYNFTWKKYH
+15 MARLKYN
-29 FTWKKYHFTWK
+29 FTWK

-454 YRWNPVKSAA
+454 YRWNPVKSAT
-464 NRTSAVDPLL
+464 NRTSAVDSVSV
-474 ALSLKDSAN
+474 LSLKDSAN
-483 HPSSQ
+483 HPSNQ

-537 QAVDLAKLQENKNL
+537 QAVDL
-551 SANPQNLESNRQHL
+551 
-565 YDNDESKTSKNE
+565 YNDESKTSKNE

-614 FFVFLSGLLI
+614 LFVFLSGLLI

>member
-1 MLKGHRLDNDKIGY
+1 MYLCNPKMNV

-29 FTWKKYHFTWK
+29 
-40 KYHRWF
+40 RWL

-54 LVFCVSGIILNH
+54 LVFSVSGIILNH
-66 REVFSGCEVSRRW
+66 REVFSGCEVSRKW

-92 VVKGTVVK
+92 VVKGTVMK
-100 NQKTASDSTEQ
+100 KSAAH
-111 SLAVEKNP
+111 SL
-119 SIHANS
+119 S
-125 SESPDSVLAYGCA
+125 SENCDSVLAYGCA

-151 DFNRGLPASIDERNV
+151 DFNAGLPESIDERNV
-166 RHIVKAKDGSLWC
+166 RHVVKAKDGSLWC

-207 MDVALGKDSMTVVAL
+207 MDVALAKDSMTVVAL
-222 TRSYVYKISIFDS
+222 TRSRVFTIVPFVQYGEIVKI
-235 CRLQGKPAMA
+235 GKSSSETYRVESKIIPAP
-245 KFHVGPAT
+245 KK
-253 VVPPP
+253 
-258 SEDYEPKTT
+258 YEPKTT

-308 LPYGIRRVKKLAA
+308 LPYGIRRAKKLAA

-369 LNKLPQAVG
+369 LSKLPQAVG

-388 RAIRWDATQGDW
+388 RAIRWDAVQGDW
-400 LVSTSDGFLRVDE
+400 LVSTSEGFLRVDE

-419 KMLATDECPKL
+419 KMLPDAECPKL
-430 SPMGVTVFESDG
+430 SPMGVTVWESDG

-454 YRWNPVKSAA
+454 YRWNPV
-464 NRTSAVDPLL
+464 NH
-474 ALSLKDSAN
+474 SLN
-483 HPSSQ
+483 Q

-496 PSVETSMIPISDNL
+496 PSEETSMIPISDNL

-537 QAVDLAKLQENKNL
+537 QAVALC
-551 SANPQNLESNRQHL
+551 
-565 YDNDESKTSKNE
+565 NDEPKKSRNE

-614 FFVFLSGLLI
+614 LFVFLSGLLI

-632 IISRR
+632 IISHR

>member
-1 MLKGHRLDNDKIGY
+1 MNV

-29 FTWKKYHFTWK
+29 
-40 KYHRWF
+40 RWL

-66 REVFSGCEVSRRW
+66 REVFSGCEVSRKW
-79 LPASYHIKNFNNG
+79 LPASYYIKNFNNG

-100 NQKTASDSTEQ
+100 KSAAH
-111 SLAVEKNP
+111 SL
-119 SIHANS
+119 S
-125 SESPDSVLAYGCA
+125 SENCDSVLAYGCA

-151 DFNRGLPASIDERNV
+151 DFNAGLPESIDERNV
-166 RHIVKAKDGSLWC
+166 RHVVKAKDGSLWC

-207 MDVALGKDSMTVVAL
+207 MDVALAKDSMTVVAL
-222 TRSYVYKISIFDS
+222 TRSRVFTIVPFVQYGEIVKI
-235 CRLQGKPAMA
+235 GKSSSETYRVESKIIPAP
-245 KFHVGPAT
+245 KK
-253 VVPPP
+253 
-258 SEDYEPKTT
+258 YEPKTT

-308 LPYGIRRVKKLAA
+308 LPYGIRRAKKLAA

-369 LNKLPQAVG
+369 LSKLPQAVG

-388 RAIRWDATQGDW
+388 RAIRWDAVQGDW
-400 LVSTSDGFLRVDE
+400 LVSTSEGFLRVDE

-419 KMLATDECPKL
+419 KMLPDDECPKL
-430 SPMGVTVFESDG
+430 SPMGVTVWESDG

-454 YRWNPVKSAA
+454 YRWNPV
-464 NRTSAVDPLL
+464 NH
-474 ALSLKDSAN
+474 SLN
-483 HPSSQ
+483 Q

-496 PSVETSMIPISDNL
+496 PSEETSMIPISDNL

-537 QAVDLAKLQENKNL
+537 QAVALC
-551 SANPQNLESNRQHL
+551 
-565 YDNDESKTSKNE
+565 NDEPKKSRNE

-614 FFVFLSGLLI
+614 LFVFLSGLLI
-624 TLVLLSGY
+624 TLVFLSGY
-632 IISRR
+632 IISHR
-637 RRKKAQARLK
+637 RRKKTQARLK

>member
-1 MLKGHRLDNDKIGY
+1 MGIVKIREMMY
-15 MARLKYNFTWKKYH
+15 LCSPKMNVMARLKYNFTWKKYH
-29 FTWKKYHFTWK
+29 
-40 KYHRWF
+40 RWL

-66 REVFSGCEVSRRW
+66 REVFSGCEVSRKW
-79 LPASYHIKNFNNG
+79 LPASYYIKNFNNG
-92 VVKGTVVK
+92 VVKGTVAK
-100 NQKTASDSTEQ
+100 KSAAH
-111 SLAVEKNP
+111 SL
-119 SIHANS
+119 S
-125 SESPDSVLAYGCA
+125 SENCDSVLAYGCA
-138 GVFLTDSRLSTWQ
+138 GIFLTDSRLSTWQ
-151 DFNRGLPASIDERNV
+151 AFNAGLPESIDERNV
-166 RHIVKAKDGSLWC
+166 RHVVKAKDGSLWC

-207 MDVALGKDSMTVVAL
+207 MDVALAKDSMTVVAL
-222 TRSYVYKISIFDS
+222 TRSRVFTIVPFVQYGEIVKI
-235 CRLQGKPAMA
+235 GKSSSETYRVESKIIPAP
-245 KFHVGPAT
+245 KK
-253 VVPPP
+253 
-258 SEDYEPKTT
+258 YEPKTT

-308 LPYGIRRVKKLAA
+308 LPYGIRRAKKLAA

-369 LNKLPQAVG
+369 LSKLPQTVG

-388 RAIRWDATQGDW
+388 RAIRWDAVQGDW
-400 LVSTSDGFLRVDE
+400 LVSTSEGFLRVDE

-419 KMLATDECPKL
+419 KMLPDDECPKL
-430 SPMGVTVFESDG
+430 SPMGVTVWESDG

-454 YRWNPVKSAA
+454 YRWNPV
-464 NRTSAVDPLL
+464 NH
-474 ALSLKDSAN
+474 SLN
-483 HPSSQ
+483 Q

-496 PSVETSMIPISDNL
+496 PSEETSMVPISDNL

-537 QAVDLAKLQENKNL
+537 QAVALC
-551 SANPQNLESNRQHL
+551 
-565 YDNDESKTSKNE
+565 NDEPKTSRNG

-614 FFVFLSGLLI
+614 LFVFLSGLLI

-632 IISRR
+632 IISHR

>member
-1 MLKGHRLDNDKIGY
+1 

-29 FTWKKYHFTWK
+29 
-40 KYHRWF
+40 RWL

-66 REVFSGCEVSRRW
+66 REVFSGCEVSRKW
-79 LPASYHIKNFNNG
+79 LPASYYIKNFNNG

-100 NQKTASDSTEQ
+100 KSAAH
-111 SLAVEKNP
+111 SL
-119 SIHANS
+119 S
-125 SESPDSVLAYGCA
+125 SENCDSVLVYGCA

-151 DFNRGLPASIDERNV
+151 DFNAGLPESIDERNV
-166 RHIVKAKDGSLWC
+166 RHVVKAKDGSLWC

-207 MDVALGKDSMTVVAL
+207 MDVALAKDSMTVVAL
-222 TRSYVYKISIFDS
+222 TRSRVFTIVPFVQYGEIVKI
-235 CRLQGKPAMA
+235 GKSSSETYRVESKIIPAP
-245 KFHVGPAT
+245 KK
-253 VVPPP
+253 
-258 SEDYEPKTT
+258 YEPKTT

-308 LPYGIRRVKKLAA
+308 LPYGIRRAKKLAA

-369 LNKLPQAVG
+369 LSKLPQAVG

-388 RAIRWDATQGDW
+388 RAIRWDAVQGDW
-400 LVSTSDGFLRVDE
+400 LVSTSEGFLRVDE

-419 KMLATDECPKL
+419 KMLPDDECPKL
-430 SPMGVTVFESDG
+430 SPMGVTVWESDG

-454 YRWNPVKSAA
+454 YRWNPV
-464 NRTSAVDPLL
+464 NH
-474 ALSLKDSAN
+474 SLN
-483 HPSSQ
+483 Q
-488 ILDYFTGK
+488 ILNYFTGK
-496 PSVETSMIPISDNL
+496 PSEETSMIPISDNL

-537 QAVDLAKLQENKNL
+537 QAVALC
-551 SANPQNLESNRQHL
+551 
-565 YDNDESKTSKNE
+565 NDEPKTSRNE

-614 FFVFLSGLLI
+614 LFVFLSGLLI

-632 IISRR
+632 IISHR

>member
-1 MLKGHRLDNDKIGY
+1 MGIVKIREMMY
-15 MARLKYNFTWKKYH
+15 LCNPKMNVMARLKYNFTWKKYH
-29 FTWKKYHFTWK
+29 
-40 KYHRWF
+40 RWL

-66 REVFSGCEVSRRW
+66 REVFSGCEVSRKW

-100 NQKTASDSTEQ
+100 KSAAH
-111 SLAVEKNP
+111 SL
-119 SIHANS
+119 S
-125 SESPDSVLAYGCA
+125 SENCDSVLAYGCA

-151 DFNRGLPASIDERNV
+151 DFNAGLPESIDERNV
-166 RHIVKAKDGSLWC
+166 RHVVKAKDGSLWC

-207 MDVALGKDSMTVVAL
+207 MDVALAKDSMTVVAL
-222 TRSYVYKISIFDS
+222 TRSRVFTIVPFVQYGEIVKI
-235 CRLQGKPAMA
+235 GKSSSETYRVESKIIPAP
-245 KFHVGPAT
+245 KK
-253 VVPPP
+253 
-258 SEDYEPKTT
+258 YEPKTT

-308 LPYGIRRVKKLAA
+308 LPYGIRRAKKLAA

-369 LNKLPQAVG
+369 LSKLPQAVG

-388 RAIRWDATQGDW
+388 RAIRWDAVQGDW
-400 LVSTSDGFLRVDE
+400 LVSTSEGFLRVDE

-419 KMLATDECPKL
+419 KMLPDDECPKL
-430 SPMGVTVFESDG
+430 SPMGVKVWESDG

-454 YRWNPVKSAA
+454 YRWNPV
-464 NRTSAVDPLL
+464 NH
-474 ALSLKDSAN
+474 SLN
-483 HPSSQ
+483 Q

-496 PSVETSMIPISDNL
+496 PSEETSMIPISDNL

-537 QAVDLAKLQENKNL
+537 QAVALC
-551 SANPQNLESNRQHL
+551 
-565 YDNDESKTSKNE
+565 NDEPKTSRNE

-614 FFVFLSGLLI
+614 LFVFLSGLLI

-632 IISRR
+632 IISHR

>member
-1 MLKGHRLDNDKIGY
+1 

-29 FTWKKYHFTWK
+29 
-40 KYHRWF
+40 RWL

-66 REVFSGCEVSRRW
+66 REAFSGCEVSRKW

-100 NQKTASDSTEQ
+100 NSGSLAISEGFSDSI
-111 SLAVEKNP
+111 LV
-119 SIHANS
+119 
-125 SESPDSVLAYGCA
+125 YGCA
-138 GVFLTDSRLSTWQ
+138 GVFLTDYQLSTWQ
-151 DFNRGLPASIDERNV
+151 DFNAGLPKSIDERNV
-166 RHIVKAKDGSLWC
+166 RHVVKAKDGSLWC

-193 RWKKVELPGNEERI
+193 RWKKMELPGNEERI
-207 MDVALGKDSMTVVAL
+207 MDVALGKNSIQVVAL
-222 TRSYVYKISIFDS
+222 TRSRIFEITPIASNIDVSESPSSLASSAKGGVSEKSPDIFEKKSGGFSEKVGTFLGKYRVEAKII
-235 CRLQGKPAMA
+235 PAP
-245 KFHVGPAT
+245 KN
-253 VVPPP
+253 
-258 SEDYEPKTT
+258 YEPKTT

-308 LPYGIRRVKKLAA
+308 LPYGIRRAKKLAA

-369 LNKLPQAVG
+369 LSKLPQAVG

-388 RAIRWDATQGDW
+388 RAIRWDAVQGDW
-400 LVSTSDGFLRVDE
+400 LVSTSEGFLRVDE

-419 KMLATDECPKL
+419 KMLPDDECPKL
-430 SPMGVTVFESDG
+430 SPMGVTVWESDG

-454 YRWNPVKSAA
+454 YRWNPV
-464 NRTSAVDPLL
+464 NH
-474 ALSLKDSAN
+474 SLN
-483 HPSSQ
+483 Q

-496 PSVETSMIPISDNL
+496 PSEETSMIPISDNL

-537 QAVDLAKLQENKNL
+537 QAVALC
-551 SANPQNLESNRQHL
+551 
-565 YDNDESKTSKNE
+565 NDEPKTSRNE

-614 FFVFLSGLLI
+614 LFVFLSGLLI

-632 IISRR
+632 IISHR

>member
-1 MLKGHRLDNDKIGY
+1 MMYLCNPKMNV
-15 MARLKYNFTWKKYH
+15 MARLKYN
-29 FTWKKYHFTWK
+29 FTWK

-66 REVFSGCEVSRRW
+66 REAFSGCEVSRKW

-119 SIHANS
+119 SVHANS
-125 SESPDSVLAYGCA
+125 SESPDSVLVYGCA
-138 GVFLTDSRLSTWQ
+138 GVFLTDSQLSTWQ

-166 RHIVKAKDGSLWC
+166 RHLVQARDGSLWC
-179 AALRDVYRYDENSH
+179 AALRDVYRYDENSQG
-193 RWKKVELPGNEERI
+193 WKKVELPGNEERI
-207 MDVALGKDSMTVVAL
+207 MDVALGKNSIQVVAL
-222 TRSYVYKISIFDS
+222 TRSRIFEITPIASNIDVSESPSSLVSSAKGGVSEKSPDIFEKKSGGFSEKVGTFLGKYRVEAKII
-235 CRLQGKPAMA
+235 PAP
-245 KFHVGPAT
+245 KN
-253 VVPPP
+253 
-258 SEDYEPKTT
+258 YEPKTT

-308 LPYGIRRVKKLAA
+308 LPYGIRRAKKVKSEERRVKNSLAA
-321 KARMKRLGK
+321 KNRMKRLGK

-369 LNKLPQAVG
+369 LSKLPQTVG

-388 RAIRWDATQGDW
+388 RAIRWDAVQGDW
-400 LVSTSDGFLRVDE
+400 LVSTSEGFLRVDE

-419 KMLATDECPKL
+419 KMLPADECPKL
-430 SPMGVTVFESDG
+430 SPMGVTVWESDG

-454 YRWNPVKSAA
+454 YRWNPV
-464 NRTSAVDPLL
+464 NH
-474 ALSLKDSAN
+474 SLN
-483 HPSSQ
+483 Q

-537 QAVDLAKLQENKNL
+537 QAVALC
-551 SANPQNLESNRQHL
+551 
-565 YDNDESKTSKNE
+565 NDEPKTSRNE

-614 FFVFLSGLLI
+614 LFVFLSGLLI

-632 IISRR
+632 IISHR

>member
-1 MLKGHRLDNDKIGY
+1 
-15 MARLKYNFTWKKYH
+15 MARLKYN
-29 FTWKKYHFTWK
+29 FTWK

-66 REVFSGCEVSRRW
+66 REAFSGCEVSRKW

-92 VVKGTVVK
+92 IVKGTVVK

-119 SIHANS
+119 SLHANS

-179 AALRDVYRYDENSH
+179 AALRDVYRYDENA
-193 RWKKVELPGNEERI
+193 RQWKKVELPGNEERI
-207 MDVALGKDSMTVVAL
+207 MDVALGKNGIQVVAL
-222 TRSYVYKISIFDS
+222 TRSRIFEITPIASNIDVSESPSSLASSAKGGVSEKSPDIFEKKSGGFSEKVGTFLGKYRVEAKII
-235 CRLQGKPAMA
+235 PAP
-245 KFHVGPAT
+245 KN
-253 VVPPP
+253 
-258 SEDYEPKTT
+258 YEPKTT

-308 LPYGIRRVKKLAA
+308 LPYGIRRAKKLAG

-369 LNKLPQAVG
+369 LSKLPQAVG

-388 RAIRWDATQGDW
+388 RAIRWDAVQGDW
-400 LVSTSDGFLRVDE
+400 LVSTSEGFLRVDE

-419 KMLATDECPKL
+419 KMLPDDECPKL
-430 SPMGVTVFESDG
+430 SPMGVTVWESDG

-454 YRWNPVKSAA
+454 YRWNPV
-464 NRTSAVDPLL
+464 
-474 ALSLKDSAN
+474 N
-483 HPSSQ
+483 HKSQ
-488 ILDYFTGK
+488 ILDYFTNE
-496 PSVETSMIPISDNL
+496 PCVETSMIPISDNL
-510 VCGYSEDFLGGKP
+510 VCGYSEDLFDREP
-523 LVFDFAKGVEDAKG
+523 MVFDFAKGVEDAKG
-537 QAVDLAKLQENKNL
+537 QVINIL
-551 SANPQNLESNRQHL
+551 
-565 YDNDESKTSKNE
+565 DEKDA
-577 ESMSDLIC
+577 MSDLIC

-614 FFVFLSGLLI
+614 LFVFLSGLLI

-632 IISRR
+632 IISHR

>member
-1 MLKGHRLDNDKIGY
+1 
-15 MARLKYNFTWKKYH
+15 MARLKYN
-29 FTWKKYHFTWK
+29 FTWK

-66 REVFSGCEVSRRW
+66 REVFSGCEVNRKW
-79 LPASYHIKNFNNG
+79 LPASYHVKNFNNG

-100 NQKTASDSTEQ
+100 KSAAH
-111 SLAVEKNP
+111 SL
-119 SIHANS
+119 S
-125 SESPDSVLAYGCA
+125 SENCDSVLVYGCA

-151 DFNRGLPASIDERNV
+151 DFNAGLPESIDERNV
-166 RHIVKAKDGSLWC
+166 RHVVKAKDGSLWC

-207 MDVALGKDSMTVVAL
+207 MDVALAKDSMTVVAL
-222 TRSYVYKISIFDS
+222 TRSRVFTIVPFVQYGEIVKI
-235 CRLQGKPAMA
+235 GKSSSETYRVESKIIPAP
-245 KFHVGPAT
+245 KK
-253 VVPPP
+253 
-258 SEDYEPKTT
+258 YEPKTT

-308 LPYGIRRVKKLAA
+308 LPYGIRRAKKLAA

-369 LNKLPQAVG
+369 LSKLPQAVG

-388 RAIRWDATQGDW
+388 RAIRWDAVQGDW
-400 LVSTSDGFLRVDE
+400 LVSTSEGFLRVDE

-419 KMLATDECPKL
+419 KMLPDDECPKL
-430 SPMGVTVFESDG
+430 SPMGVTVWESDG

-454 YRWNPVKSAA
+454 YRWNPV
-464 NRTSAVDPLL
+464 
-474 ALSLKDSAN
+474 N
-483 HPSSQ
+483 HKSQ
-488 ILDYFTGK
+488 ILDYFTNE
-496 PSVETSMIPISDNL
+496 PCVETSMIPISDNL
-510 VCGYSEDFLGGKP
+510 ICGYSEDLFDREP
-523 LVFDFAKGVEDAKG
+523 MVFDFAKGVEDAKG
-537 QAVDLAKLQENKNL
+537 QVINIL
-551 SANPQNLESNRQHL
+551 
-565 YDNDESKTSKNE
+565 DEKDA
-577 ESMSDLIC
+577 MSDLIC

-614 FFVFLSGLLI
+614 LFVFLSGLLI

-632 IISRR
+632 IISHR

>member
-1 MLKGHRLDNDKIGY
+1 MGIVKIREMMY
-15 MARLKYNFTWKKYH
+15 LCNPKMNVMARLKYNFTWKKYH
-29 FTWKKYHFTWK
+29 
-40 KYHRWF
+40 RWL

-66 REVFSGCEVSRRW
+66 REVFSGCEVSRKW
-79 LPASYHIKNFNNG
+79 LPASYHVKNFNNG

-100 NQKTASDSTEQ
+100 KSAAH
-111 SLAVEKNP
+111 SL
-119 SIHANS
+119 S
-125 SESPDSVLAYGCA
+125 SENCDSVLVYGCA

-151 DFNRGLPASIDERNV
+151 DFNAGLPESIDERNV
-166 RHIVKAKDGSLWC
+166 RHVVKAKDGSLWC

-207 MDVALGKDSMTVVAL
+207 MDVALAKDSMTVVAL
-222 TRSYVYKISIFDS
+222 TRSRVFTIVPFVQYGEIVKI
-235 CRLQGKPAMA
+235 GKSSSETYRVESKIIPAP
-245 KFHVGPAT
+245 KK
-253 VVPPP
+253 
-258 SEDYEPKTT
+258 YEPKTT

-308 LPYGIRRVKKLAA
+308 LPYGIRRAKKLAA

-369 LNKLPQAVG
+369 LSKLPQAVG
-378 EDGNVWQDKL
+378 EGGNVWQDKL
-388 RAIRWDATQGDW
+388 RAIRWDAVQGDW
-400 LVSTSDGFLRVDE
+400 LVSTSEGFLRVDE

-419 KMLATDECPKL
+419 KMLPDDECPKL
-430 SPMGVTVFESDG
+430 SPMGVTVWESDG
-442 KGGWIVGSFRGI
+442 KGAWIVGSFRGI
-454 YRWNPVKSAA
+454 YRWNPV
-464 NRTSAVDPLL
+464 NH
-474 ALSLKDSAN
+474 SLN
-483 HPSSQ
+483 Q

-496 PSVETSMIPISDNL
+496 PSEETSMIPISDNL

-537 QAVDLAKLQENKNL
+537 QAVALC
-551 SANPQNLESNRQHL
+551 
-565 YDNDESKTSKNE
+565 NDEPKTSRNE

-614 FFVFLSGLLI
+614 LFVFLSGLLI

-632 IISRR
+632 IISHR
-637 RRKKAQARLK
+637 RRKKAQARLR

>member
-1 MLKGHRLDNDKIGY
+1 MGIVKIREMMY
-15 MARLKYNFTWKKYH
+15 LCNPKMNVMARLKYNFTWKKYH
-29 FTWKKYHFTWK
+29 
-40 KYHRWF
+40 RRL

-66 REVFSGCEVSRRW
+66 REVFSGCEVSRKW

-100 NQKTASDSTEQ
+100 KSAAH
-111 SLAVEKNP
+111 SL
-119 SIHANS
+119 S
-125 SESPDSVLAYGCA
+125 SENCDSVLAYGCA

-151 DFNRGLPASIDERNV
+151 DFNAGLPESIDERNV
-166 RHIVKAKDGSLWC
+166 RHVVKAKDGSLWC

-193 RWKKVELPGNEERI
+193 RWKKVELSGNEERI
-207 MDVALGKDSMTVVAL
+207 MDVALAKDSMTVVAL
-222 TRSYVYKISIFDS
+222 TRSRVFTIVPFVQYGEIVKI
-235 CRLQGKPAMA
+235 GKSSSETYRVESKIIPAP
-245 KFHVGPAT
+245 KK
-253 VVPPP
+253 
-258 SEDYEPKTT
+258 YEPKTT

-308 LPYGIRRVKKLAA
+308 LPYGIRRAKKLAA

-369 LNKLPQAVG
+369 LSKLPQAVG

-388 RAIRWDATQGDW
+388 RAIRWDAVQGDW
-400 LVSTSDGFLRVDE
+400 LVSTSEGFLRVDE

-419 KMLATDECPKL
+419 KMLPDDECPKL
-430 SPMGVTVFESDG
+430 SPMGVTVWESDG

-454 YRWNPVKSAA
+454 YRWNPV
-464 NRTSAVDPLL
+464 NH
-474 ALSLKDSAN
+474 SLN
-483 HPSSQ
+483 Q
-488 ILDYFTGK
+488 ILDYFIGK
-496 PSVETSMIPISDNL
+496 PSEETSMIPISDNL

-537 QAVDLAKLQENKNL
+537 QAVALC
-551 SANPQNLESNRQHL
+551 
-565 YDNDESKTSKNE
+565 NDEPKKSRNE

-614 FFVFLSGLLI
+614 LFVFLSGLLI

-632 IISRR
+632 IISHR

>member
-1 MLKGHRLDNDKIGY
+1 MGIVKIREMMY
-15 MARLKYNFTWKKYH
+15 LCNPKMNVMARLKYNFTWKKYH
-29 FTWKKYHFTWK
+29 
-40 KYHRWF
+40 RWL

-54 LVFCVSGIILNH
+54 LVFSVSGIILNH
-66 REVFSGCEVSRRW
+66 REVFSGCEVSRKW

-100 NQKTASDSTEQ
+100 KSAAH
-111 SLAVEKNP
+111 SL
-119 SIHANS
+119 S
-125 SESPDSVLAYGCA
+125 SENCDSVLAYGCA

-151 DFNRGLPASIDERNV
+151 DFNAGLPESIDERNV
-166 RHIVKAKDGSLWC
+166 RHVVKAKDGSLWC

-193 RWKKVELPGNEERI
+193 RWKKVELPGNEKRI
-207 MDVALGKDSMTVVAL
+207 MDVALAKDSMTVVAL
-222 TRSYVYKISIFDS
+222 TRSRLFTIVPFVQYGEIVKI
-235 CRLQGKPAMA
+235 GKSSSETYRVESKIIPAP
-245 KFHVGPAT
+245 KK
-253 VVPPP
+253 
-258 SEDYEPKTT
+258 YEPKTT

-308 LPYGIRRVKKLAA
+308 LPYGIRRAKKLAA

-330 QFAWNMK
+330 LFAWNMK

-369 LNKLPQAVG
+369 LSKLPQAVG

-388 RAIRWDATQGDW
+388 RAIRWDAVQGDW
-400 LVSTSDGFLRVDE
+400 LVSTSEGFLRVDE

-419 KMLATDECPKL
+419 KMLPDDECPKL
-430 SPMGVTVFESDG
+430 SPMGVTVWESDG

-454 YRWNPVKSAA
+454 YRWNPV
-464 NRTSAVDPLL
+464 NH
-474 ALSLKDSAN
+474 SLN
-483 HPSSQ
+483 Q

-496 PSVETSMIPISDNL
+496 PSEETSMIPISDNL

-537 QAVDLAKLQENKNL
+537 QAVALC
-551 SANPQNLESNRQHL
+551 
-565 YDNDESKTSKNE
+565 NDEPKTSRNE

-614 FFVFLSGLLI
+614 LFVFLSGLLI

-632 IISRR
+632 IISHR

>member
-1 MLKGHRLDNDKIGY
+1 MGIVKIREMMY
-15 MARLKYNFTWKKYH
+15 LCNPKMNVMARLKYNFTWKKYH
-29 FTWKKYHFTWK
+29 
-40 KYHRWF
+40 RWL

-66 REVFSGCEVSRRW
+66 REVFSGCEVSRKW
-79 LPASYHIKNFNNG
+79 FPASYHIKNFNNG

-100 NQKTASDSTEQ
+100 KSAAH
-111 SLAVEKNP
+111 SL
-119 SIHANS
+119 S
-125 SESPDSVLAYGCA
+125 SENCDSVLAYGCA

-151 DFNRGLPASIDERNV
+151 DFNAGLPESIDERNV
-166 RHIVKAKDGSLWC
+166 RHVVKAKDGSLWC

-207 MDVALGKDSMTVVAL
+207 MDVALAKDSMTVVAL
-222 TRSYVYKISIFDS
+222 TRSRVFTIVPFVQYGEIGKI
-235 CRLQGKPAMA
+235 GKSSSETYRVESKIIPAP
-245 KFHVGPAT
+245 KN
-253 VVPPP
+253 
-258 SEDYEPKTT
+258 YEPKTT

-308 LPYGIRRVKKLAA
+308 LPYGIRRAKKLAA

-330 QFAWNMK
+330 LFAWNMK

-369 LNKLPQAVG
+369 LSKLPQAVG

-388 RAIRWDATQGDW
+388 RAIRWDAVQGDW
-400 LVSTSDGFLRVDE
+400 LVSTSEGFLRVDE

-419 KMLATDECPKL
+419 KMLPDDECPKL
-430 SPMGVTVFESDG
+430 SPMGVTVWESDG

-454 YRWNPVKSAA
+454 YRWNPV
-464 NRTSAVDPLL
+464 NH
-474 ALSLKDSAN
+474 SLN
-483 HPSSQ
+483 Q

-496 PSVETSMIPISDNL
+496 PSEETSMIPISDNL

-537 QAVDLAKLQENKNL
+537 QAVALC
-551 SANPQNLESNRQHL
+551 
-565 YDNDESKTSKNE
+565 NDEPKKSRNE

-614 FFVFLSGLLI
+614 LFVFLSGLLI

-632 IISRR
+632 IISHR

>member
-1 MLKGHRLDNDKIGY
+1 MMYLCNPKMNV
-15 MARLKYNFTWKKYH
+15 MARLKYN
-29 FTWKKYHFTWK
+29 FTWK

-66 REVFSGCEVSRRW
+66 REAFSGCEVSRKW

-100 NQKTASDSTEQ
+100 KSAAH
-111 SLAVEKNP
+111 SL
-119 SIHANS
+119 S
-125 SESPDSVLAYGCA
+125 SENCDSVLAYGCA

-151 DFNRGLPASIDERNV
+151 DFNAGLPESIDERNV
-166 RHIVKAKDGSLWC
+166 RHVVKAKDGSLWC

-207 MDVALGKDSMTVVAL
+207 MDVALGKNSIQVVAL
-222 TRSYVYKISIFDS
+222 TRSRIFEITPIASNIDVSESPSSLASSAKGGVSEKSPDIFEKKSGGFSEKVGTFLGKYRVEAKII
-235 CRLQGKPAMA
+235 PAP
-245 KFHVGPAT
+245 KN
-253 VVPPP
+253 
-258 SEDYEPKTT
+258 YEPKTT

-308 LPYGIRRVKKLAA
+308 LPYGIRRAKKVKSEERRVKNSLAA

-330 QFAWNMK
+330 QFAWNVK

-369 LNKLPQAVG
+369 LSKLPQAVG

-388 RAIRWDATQGDW
+388 RAIRWDAVQGDW
-400 LVSTSDGFLRVDE
+400 LVSTSEGFLRVDE

-419 KMLATDECPKL
+419 KMLPDDECPKL
-430 SPMGVTVFESDG
+430 SPMGVTVWESDG

-454 YRWNPVKSAA
+454 YRWNPV
-464 NRTSAVDPLL
+464 NH
-474 ALSLKDSAN
+474 SLN
-483 HPSSQ
+483 Q

-537 QAVDLAKLQENKNL
+537 QAVDLC
-551 SANPQNLESNRQHL
+551 
-565 YDNDESKTSKNE
+565 NDEAKTSKNE

-602 RCYSPFLGPLSD
+602 RCYSPFLGPLSNL
-614 FFVFLSGLLI
+614 FVFLSGLLI

-632 IISRR
+632 IISHR

>member
-1 MLKGHRLDNDKIGY
+1 MMYLCNPKMNV

-29 FTWKKYHFTWK
+29 
-40 KYHRWF
+40 RWL

-66 REVFSGCEVSRRW
+66 REVFSGCEVSRKW
-79 LPASYHIKNFNNG
+79 LPASYYIKNFNNG

-100 NQKTASDSTEQ
+100 KSAAH
-111 SLAVEKNP
+111 SL
-119 SIHANS
+119 S
-125 SESPDSVLAYGCA
+125 SENCDSVLAYGCA

-151 DFNRGLPASIDERNV
+151 DFNAGLPESIDERNV
-166 RHIVKAKDGSLWC
+166 RHVVKAKDGSLWC

-207 MDVALGKDSMTVVAL
+207 MDVALAKDSMTVVAL
-222 TRSYVYKISIFDS
+222 TRSRVFTIVPFVQYGEIVKI
-235 CRLQGKPAMA
+235 GKSSSETYRVESKIIPAP
-245 KFHVGPAT
+245 KK
-253 VVPPP
+253 
-258 SEDYEPKTT
+258 YEPKTT

-308 LPYGIRRVKKLAA
+308 LPYGIRRAKKLAA

-369 LNKLPQAVG
+369 LSKLPQAVG

-388 RAIRWDATQGDW
+388 RAIRWDAVQGDW
-400 LVSTSDGFLRVDE
+400 LVSTSEGFLRVDE

-419 KMLATDECPKL
+419 KMLPDDECPKL
-430 SPMGVTVFESDG
+430 SPMGVTVWESDG

-454 YRWNPVKSAA
+454 YRWNPV
-464 NRTSAVDPLL
+464 NH
-474 ALSLKDSAN
+474 SLN
-483 HPSSQ
+483 Q

-496 PSVETSMIPISDNL
+496 PSEETSMIPISDNL
-510 VCGYSEDFLGGKP
+510 VCGYSEDFLGGKL

-537 QAVDLAKLQENKNL
+537 QAVALC
-551 SANPQNLESNRQHL
+551 
-565 YDNDESKTSKNE
+565 NDEPKTSRNE

-602 RCYSPFLGPLSD
+602 RCYSPFFGPLSD
-614 FFVFLSGLLI
+614 LFVFLSGLLI

-632 IISRR
+632 IISHR

>member
-1 MLKGHRLDNDKIGY
+1 MGIVKIREMMY
-15 MARLKYNFTWKKYH
+15 LCNPKMNVMARLKYNFTWKKYH
-29 FTWKKYHFTWK
+29 
-40 KYHRWF
+40 RWL

-66 REVFSGCEVSRRW
+66 REAFSGCEVSRKW
-79 LPASYHIKNFNNG
+79 LPASYRIKNFNNG

-100 NQKTASDSTEQ
+100 KSAAH
-111 SLAVEKNP
+111 SL
-119 SIHANS
+119 S
-125 SESPDSVLAYGCA
+125 SENCDSVLAYGCA

-151 DFNRGLPASIDERNV
+151 DFNVGLPESIDERNV
-166 RHIVKAKDGSLWC
+166 RHVVKAKDGSLWC

-207 MDVALGKDSMTVVAL
+207 MDVALAKDSMTVVAL
-222 TRSYVYKISIFDS
+222 TRSRVFTIVPFVQYGEIVKI
-235 CRLQGKPAMA
+235 GKSSSETYRVESKIIPAP
-245 KFHVGPAT
+245 KK
-253 VVPPP
+253 
-258 SEDYEPKTT
+258 YEPKTT

-308 LPYGIRRVKKLAA
+308 LPYGIRRAKKLAA

-369 LNKLPQAVG
+369 LSKLPQAVG

-388 RAIRWDATQGDW
+388 RAIRWDAVQGDW
-400 LVSTSDGFLRVDE
+400 LVSTSEGFLRVDE

-419 KMLATDECPKL
+419 KMLPDDECPKL
-430 SPMGVTVFESDG
+430 SPMGVTVWKSDG

-454 YRWNPVKSAA
+454 YRWNPV
-464 NRTSAVDPLL
+464 NH
-474 ALSLKDSAN
+474 SLN
-483 HPSSQ
+483 Q

-496 PSVETSMIPISDNL
+496 PSEETSMIPISDNL

-537 QAVDLAKLQENKNL
+537 QAVALC
-551 SANPQNLESNRQHL
+551 
-565 YDNDESKTSKNE
+565 NDEPKTSRNE

-614 FFVFLSGLLI
+614 LFVFLSGLLI

-632 IISRR
+632 IISHR
-637 RRKKAQARLK
+637 RRKKAQARLR

>member
-1 MLKGHRLDNDKIGY
+1 MNV

-29 FTWKKYHFTWK
+29 
-40 KYHRWF
+40 RWL

-66 REVFSGCEVSRRW
+66 REVFSGCEVSRKW
-79 LPASYHIKNFNNG
+79 LPASYYIKNFNNG

-100 NQKTASDSTEQ
+100 KSAAH
-111 SLAVEKNP
+111 SL
-119 SIHANS
+119 S
-125 SESPDSVLAYGCA
+125 SENCDSVLVYGCA

-151 DFNRGLPASIDERNV
+151 DFNAGLPESIDERNV
-166 RHIVKAKDGSLWC
+166 RHVVKAKDGSLWC

-207 MDVALGKDSMTVVAL
+207 MDVALAKDSMTVVAL
-222 TRSYVYKISIFDS
+222 TRSRVFTIVPFVQYGEIVKI
-235 CRLQGKPAMA
+235 GKSSSETYRVESKIIPAP
-245 KFHVGPAT
+245 KK
-253 VVPPP
+253 
-258 SEDYEPKTT
+258 YEPKTT

-308 LPYGIRRVKKLAA
+308 LPYGIRRAKKLAA

-369 LNKLPQAVG
+369 LSKLPQAVG

-388 RAIRWDATQGDW
+388 RAIRWDAVQGDW
-400 LVSTSDGFLRVDE
+400 LVSTSEGFLRVDE

-419 KMLATDECPKL
+419 KMLPDDECPKL
-430 SPMGVTVFESDG
+430 SPMGVTVWESDG

-454 YRWNPVKSAA
+454 YRWNPV
-464 NRTSAVDPLL
+464 NH
-474 ALSLKDSAN
+474 SLN
-483 HPSSQ
+483 Q

-496 PSVETSMIPISDNL
+496 PSEETSMIPISDNL

-537 QAVDLAKLQENKNL
+537 QAVALC
-551 SANPQNLESNRQHL
+551 
-565 YDNDESKTSKNE
+565 NDEPKTSRNE
-577 ESMSDLIC
+577 ESMSDLIG

-614 FFVFLSGLLI
+614 LFVFLSGLLI
-624 TLVLLSGY
+624 ILVLLSGY
-632 IISRR
+632 IISHR

>member
-1 MLKGHRLDNDKIGY
+1 MGIVKIREMMY
-15 MARLKYNFTWKKYH
+15 LCNPKMNVMARLKYNFTWKKYH
-29 FTWKKYHFTWK
+29 
-40 KYHRWF
+40 RWL

-66 REVFSGCEVSRRW
+66 REVFSGCEVSRKW
-79 LPASYHIKNFNNG
+79 LPASYHVKNFNNG

-100 NQKTASDSTEQ
+100 KSAAH
-111 SLAVEKNP
+111 SL
-119 SIHANS
+119 S
-125 SESPDSVLAYGCA
+125 SENCDSVLAYGCA

-151 DFNRGLPASIDERNV
+151 DFNAGLPETIDERNV
-166 RHIVKAKDGSLWC
+166 RHVVKAKDGSLWC

-207 MDVALGKDSMTVVAL
+207 MDVALAKDSMTVVAL
-222 TRSYVYKISIFDS
+222 TRSRVFTIVPFVQYGEIVKI
-235 CRLQGKPAMA
+235 GKSSSETYRVESKIIPAP
-245 KFHVGPAT
+245 KK
-253 VVPPP
+253 
-258 SEDYEPKTT
+258 YEPKTT

-308 LPYGIRRVKKLAA
+308 LPYGIRSAKKLAA

-330 QFAWNMK
+330 QFVWNMK

-369 LNKLPQAVG
+369 LSKLPQAVG

-388 RAIRWDATQGDW
+388 RAIRWDAVQGDW
-400 LVSTSDGFLRVDE
+400 LVSTSEGFLRVDE

-419 KMLATDECPKL
+419 KMLPDDECPKL
-430 SPMGVTVFESDG
+430 SPMGVTVWESDG

-454 YRWNPVKSAA
+454 YRWNPV
-464 NRTSAVDPLL
+464 NH
-474 ALSLKDSAN
+474 SLN
-483 HPSSQ
+483 Q

-496 PSVETSMIPISDNL
+496 PSEETSMIPISDNL

-537 QAVDLAKLQENKNL
+537 QAVALC
-551 SANPQNLESNRQHL
+551 
-565 YDNDESKTSKNE
+565 NDEPKKSRNE

-614 FFVFLSGLLI
+614 LFVFLSGLLI

-632 IISRR
+632 IISHR
-637 RRKKAQARLK
+637 RRKKAQARLR